1 MSHTRWG
8 ALALVTTAVVVSV
21 LRFLTGTPSLDAF
34 LRMALQILLWIPL
47 KGALLR
53 FLGGAR
59 PYQSALAAN
68 SSSEL
73 IGLGFPL
80 AALGVPWPALVASFF
95 LSSGFEGLSL
105 TAVGT
110 ADPKNSFS
118 MAVYV
123 NFFVHLLMVGI
134 FLCWPEVLF
143 VRLESR
149 PLVGATIILLSFV
162 MFILPIFIV
171 SRPMPRREAEKL

>member
-1 MSHTRWG
+1 MSNVRWA
-8 ALALVTTAVVVSV
+8 ALALVVAAIIASVFRFLAGEHSMDTV
-21 LRFLTGTPSLDAF
+21 LRVVFE
-34 LRMALQILLWIPL
+34 ILIFWPI

-80 AALGVPWPALVASFF
+80 AAVGFPWPAMVASFF

-110 ADPKNSFS
+110 ADPKQSFS

-123 NFFVHLLMVGI
+123 NFFVHLLMAGI
-134 FLCWPEVLF
+134 VLCWPEVLSAG
-143 VRLESR
+143 LESR
-149 PLVGATIILLSFV
+149 PLMGAAIILLSFV
-162 MFILPIFIV
+162 VFILPIFLV
-171 SRPMPRREAEKL
+171 SRPMITKS

>member
-8 ALALVTTAVVVSV
+8 ALALVTSAVVVSV
-21 LRFLTGTPSLDAF
+21 FRFLTGEPSMDAV
-34 LRMALQILLWIPL
+34 LRVVIQILIFWPI
-47 KGALLR
+47 KGALIR

-59 PYQSALAAN
+59 PYRSALAAN

-95 LSSGFEGLSL
+95 LSSGFEGLTF

-110 ADPKNSFS
+110 ARPKMSFGL
-118 MAVYV
+118 ALYA
-123 NFFVHLLMVGI
+123 NFFVHLLMAGI
-134 FLCWPEVLF
+134 TLWDP
-143 VRLESR
+143 RR
-149 PLVGATIILLSFV
+149 LVGAAIILLSFV
-162 MFILPIFIV
+162 VFILPIFIV